1 MNHPLSC
8 SLQSQFLSEF
18 RMKSDEELA
27 QEAQHSSEAFAEL
40 YRRNLKAVYSY
51 HLTRVG
57 NVHDAQDL
65 AAQTF
70 LVAQE
75 AISSFREQGKFA
87 AWLLGIARRK
97 TADYFR
103 RKRPTLPLEAASQIA
118 DGSISPDELVAR
130 QLSLEQIAQA
140 LSLLTPERAEAV
152 ALQIFAGLSAVEVG
166 QVMGKSE
173 AAVKML
179 VCRALKDLRKYLETT
194 CE

>member
-1 MNHPLSC
+1 MNYPS
-8 SLQSQFLSEF
+8 SGSSQGQFFSEF
-18 RMKSDEELA
+18 RMKSDEKLA
-27 QEAQHSSEAFAEL
+27 QKAQHSSKAFAEL

-51 HLTRVG
+51 HLARVS
-57 NVHDAQDL
+57 NIHDAQDL
-65 AAQTF
+65 TAQTF

-75 AISSFREQGKFA
+75 AISSFRGRGKFA

-103 RKRPTLPLEAASQIA
+103 RKRPTLPLEAGSQLA
-118 DGSISPDELVAR
+118 DNSISPDELVAR
-130 QLSLEQIAQA
+130 QLSLEQVAQA

-179 VCRALKDLRKYLETT
+179 VCRALKDLRKYVETT

>member
-1 MNHPLSC
+1 
-8 SLQSQFLSEF
+8 
-18 RMKSDEELA
+18 MKSDEELA
-27 QEAQHSSEAFAEL
+27 QETQHSSEAFAEL

-51 HLTRVG
+51 HLARVG
-57 NVHDAQDL
+57 NIHDAQDL
-65 AAQTF
+65 TAQTF

-75 AISSFREQGKFA
+75 AISGFRGRGKFA

-103 RKRPTLPLEAASQIA
+103 RKRSTLPLEAASQIA

-130 QLSLEQIAQA
+130 RLSLEQIAQA
-140 LSLLTPERAEAV
+140 LSLLTHERAEAV
-152 ALQIFAGLSAVEVG
+152 ALQIFAGLSAAEVG

>member
-1 MNHPLSC
+1 MNYPSSCPL
-8 SLQSQFLSEF
+8 QTQFLPEF

-27 QEAQHSSEAFAEL
+27 QEAQHCSEAFAEL

-51 HLTRVG
+51 HLAKVG
-57 NVHDAQDL
+57 NIHDAQDL
-65 AAQTF
+65 TAQTF

-75 AISSFREQGKFA
+75 AISSFRGRGKFA

-103 RKRPTLPLEAASQIA
+103 RKRPTLPLEEASQVA
-118 DGSISPDELVAR
+118 DGTISPDELVTR

-152 ALQIFAGLSAVEVG
+152 ALQIFAGLSAAEVG

-179 VCRALKDLRKYLETT
+179 ICRALKDLRKYLETT
-194 CE
+194 YE